1 MADTVDLEP
10 AARQLADVVEHVQ
23 DSQLG
28 DQTPAGASTVGDLVD
43 HVGGLARAFTAAARK
58 DLGATTAA
66 APAPDAKHLDSAW
79 RTTIPAAVTALAQ
92 AWTDPS
98 AWDGMTQ
105 AGGVTLPGAV
115 AGRVALHEVVLH
127 GWDLA
132 RATGQPYQP
141 DDTTVDACLTSLSEM
156 YPPDDLDRRQG
167 IFGPP
172 VDVAPDAP
180 ALDRVLGLSGRSP
193 DWSPG

>member
-1 MADTVDLEP
+1 MADTIDLEP

-28 DQTPAGASTVGDLVD
+28 DETPTGASTVGDLVD
-43 HVGGLARAFTAAARK
+43 HVGGLAQAFTAAARK
-58 DLGATTAA
+58 DLGVMTST
-66 APAPDAKHLDSAW
+66 APAPDAKHLDPDW
-79 RTTIPAAVTALAQ
+79 RSTIPAAVTALAQ

-141 DDTTVDACLTSLSEM
+141 DEATLDACLGSLSEM
-156 YPPDDLDRRQG
+156 YPPDAPDRRQG

-172 VDVAPDAP
+172 VDVPPDATP
-180 ALDRVLGLSGRSP
+180 LDRIVGLSGRNP
-193 DWSPG
+193 NWSPR

>member
-1 MADTVDLEP
+1 P
-10 AARQLADVVEHVQ
+10 
-23 DSQLG
+23 
-28 DQTPAGASTVGDLVD
+28 
-43 HVGGLARAFTAAARK
+43 
-58 DLGATTAA
+58 
-66 APAPDAKHLDSAW
+66 PAPGW
-79 RTTIPAAVTALAQ
+79 TA
-92 AWTDPS
+92 PS
-98 AWDGMTQ
+98 SWGGMPR

-141 DDTTVDACLTSLSEM
+141 DDTTAKALLTSLSEM
-156 YPPDDLDRRQG
+156 SPPDDLDRRQG

-172 VDVAPDAP
+172 VDVPPDAP